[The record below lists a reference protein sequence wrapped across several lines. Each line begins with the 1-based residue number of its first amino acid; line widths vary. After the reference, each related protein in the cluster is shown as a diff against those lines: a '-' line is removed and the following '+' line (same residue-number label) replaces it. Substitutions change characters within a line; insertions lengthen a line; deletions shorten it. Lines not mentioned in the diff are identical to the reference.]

1 MDDKFIIEDII
12 LTEDEL
18 EFILPLRDN
27 FKSFE
32 SPNRNN
38 VYHREEVKDFSK
50 LSLFLEKSKEKFSLL
65 VLDTNTQLNLLGIW
79 INHIDSSETQR
90 EDYHV
95 DDSEFTSITFLD
107 DDFEG
112 GDLEISK
119 HGNKKIIK
127 PKLGRTVFFRGGEF
141 PHRVLPV
148 TSGNRHTLVTF
159 WDKKS
164 KKQNSLF

>member
-1 MDDKFIIEDII
+1 MDDKFIIVDDIFTKEELKVI
-12 LTEDEL
+12 LS
-18 EFILPLRDN
+18 LRDN

-38 VYHREEVKDFSK
+38 YYHREEIKDYSK
-50 LSLFLEKSKEKFSLL
+50 LSLFLEKSKEKFSILGA
-65 VLDTNTQLNLLGIW
+65 DINTQLKLLGFW
-79 INHIDSSETQR
+79 INHIDSNDTQR
-90 EDYHV
+90 DDYHV

-112 GDLEISK
+112 GDLEISRY
-119 HGNKKIIK
+119 GNKKVIK
-127 PKLGRTVFFRGGEF
+127 PKVGRTVFFRGIEF

-148 TSGNRHTLVTF
+148 TSGKRHTLVTF

-164 KKQNSLF
+164 KKENSLF